1 MADITTKEAILI
13 DPVLEHAKRDA
24 QLITELGLVL
34 KYARNVFRYNVMLIT
49 NVARSMFV
57 ICFPLSVTE
66 PPPDLRLILNIVSI
80 YALSQSSYMYARV
93 VNTHLHAD
101 HITGT
106 GYLKQLLP
114 NVESVISARSGAKA
128 DKHLADGDL
137 IRFGRH
143 EIKSVSTPGHTSGCM
158 TYISMEQ
165 VKYFLE
171 RPPAL
176 HPWVCAVSWSYLYV
190 V

>member
-1 MADITTKEAILI
+1 MADTNTKEAILI

-24 QLITELGLVL
+24 QLITELGLEL
-34 KYARNVFRYNVMLIT
+34 KYARKCVSLYYTLCLLPFCSRVRYLFSIKCNRTSPAPNV
-49 NVARSMFV
+49 S
-57 ICFPLSVTE
+57 
-66 PPPDLRLILNIVSI
+66 LILNIVS
-80 YALSQSSYMYARV
+80 ASPT

-165 VKYFLE
+165 VKYLRKDR
-171 RPPAL
+171 RPGPAA
-176 HPWVCAVSWSYLYV
+176 CGGNAKCYV